1 MKNTTIP
8 SHYTGS
14 RIGQPIIGY
23 NIICRYAALDQV
35 VDPPMVTSQQAYS
48 FFVAATH
55 PAENVGTLC
64 ELSHFWLG
72 IRHSPMAR
80 VSFES
85 RKQPAASNQFWMS
98 CKQNHLVETDHQKK
112 PSIKLP
118 LVLTTNSA
126 KNSPC
131 YTCRYT
137 HPLLATQPRHE
148 VLAHVVVDS
157 LLLPIDLTPF
167 RWPQWHDG
175 WVVSHIPGTSDAR
188 VCAQNP
194 CFR

>member
-8 SHYTGS
+8 SHSTGS
-14 RIGQPIIGY
+14 RIGHPIIGY
-23 NIICRYAALDQV
+23 NIICPIRPGCRSPHGNQSTGV
-35 VDPPMVTSQQAYS
+35 QF
-48 FFVAATH
+48 FFVDATH
-55 PAENVGTLC
+55 PAILIG
-64 ELSHFWLG
+64 
-72 IRHSPMAR
+72 HSPMAW

-85 RKQPAASNQFWMS
+85 GKQPAASNQFGCLINKTTLW
-98 CKQNHLVETDHQKK
+98 KQTIKRNQASNCHL
-112 PSIKLP
+112 LA
-118 LVLTTNSA
+118 TNSA

-131 YTCRYT
+131 CTCRYA

-175 WVVSHIPGTSDAR
+175 WVVSHIPGTYSWTLGLF
-188 VCAQNP
+188 AQNP